1 MLSGNK
7 VLVKREEQQR
17 KSRHDLK
24 IKSVK
29 SVISST
35 SPISSA
41 ARIINAK
48 KIQMLEGRG

>member
-7 VLVKREEQQR
+7 VLLKREEQQR

-29 SVISST
+29 SVVSSS
-35 SPISSA
+35 SPISST
-41 ARIINAK
+41 ARIVNAK
-48 KIQMLEGRG
+48 KIQMLEGKD